1 MNCSCW
7 ISSLFC
13 PSILS
18 FFLTCL
24 CSCLLGPPASQGAPL
39 LECRCCHC
47 HTCTTHRP
55 SFLPLHSVS
64 PGVQVLLFPFL
75 YSTCSHHTSAYT
87 PIPPLFVFVVVGV
100 PQCTLSRCFVVLNI
114 SIMSVLLIP
123 LLFPSLIVIPH
134 FRCLMQLV
142 QVVVKHIQRREGFL
156 MWFNFSISASMRT
169 IGLIVPVRV
178 CKHDGW
184 SCLCWM
190 VFSSPSHSL
199 YLKMSSIHREF

>member
-1 MNCSCW
+1 M
-7 ISSLFC
+7 LC

-75 YSTCSHHTSAYT
+75 YSTCNHHTSAYT
-87 PIPPLFVFVVVGV
+87 PIPPLFLLVVVGV
-100 PQCTLSRCFVVLNI
+100 PQCTLSPCFVVLNI
-114 SIMSVLLIP
+114 STINVLLI
-123 LLFPSLIVIPH
+123 LLLSHLSSSSYILEFK
-134 FRCLMQLV
+134 MQLA
-142 QVVVKHIQRREGFL
+142 QVLWLIQSGKRGFL
-156 MWFNFSISASMRT
+156 DAI
-169 IGLIVPVRV
+169 
-178 CKHDGW
+178 
-184 SCLCWM
+184 
-190 VFSSPSHSL
+190 
-199 YLKMSSIHREF
+199 